1 MIKKLQA
8 LQTSI
13 ISKIDAAVTA
23 LDFDISKDKD
33 RTVQK
38 RFSFEDRGC
47 LRSYETGFSLLR
59 RINAALVSRFGN
71 GNFSY
76 RLFMVSGGNT
86 VLTVYI
92 SEQAVTTAQKYV
104 VIKDSKESRQNTTVQ
119 KNPLAQ

>member
-13 ISKIDAAVTA
+13 ISKIATAVTA

-92 SEQAVTTAQKYV
+92 SEQAITTAQKYV